1 MDEKNLDNENIDV
14 TYLYESINKMKNDLK
29 NINKNSKKSIMSI
42 ESLKEEINKNSEKNF
57 KLKKELE
64 EKRFNEIKIYKKII
78 IILDLIDK
86 ICDAA
91 INLEDEEFIND
102 WEVIKKVI
110 KKEINEINLMEIK
123 SLGELFN
130 PELHKCL
137 AVEKNK
143 SKVENQIISVVEKGY
158 MLNGRVIRP
167 ASVIIV
173 K

>member
-102 WEVIKKVI
+102 LEVIKKVI

-130 PELHKCL
+130 PELQKCL

>member
-57 KLKKELE
+57 KLKKKLE

-102 WEVIKKVI
+102 LEVIKKVI
-110 KKEINEINLMEIK
+110 KKEINEINLMEI
-123 SLGELFN
+123 
-130 PELHKCL
+130 
-137 AVEKNK
+137 
-143 SKVENQIISVVEKGY
+143 
-158 MLNGRVIRP
+158 
-167 ASVIIV
+167 
-173 K
+173 

>member
-102 WEVIKKVI
+102 LEVIKKVI
-110 KKEINEINLMEIK
+110 RKEINEINLMEIK

-143 SKVENQIISVVEKGY
+143 EQSRKSNYKRCRKGIY
-158 MLNGRVIRP
+158 AKWQGD
-167 ASVIIV
+167 
-173 K
+173 

>member
-91 INLEDEEFIND
+91 INLEDEEFISD
-102 WEVIKKVI
+102 LEVI

-130 PELHKCL
+130 PELHRCL

>member
-1 MDEKNLDNENIDV
+1 M
-14 TYLYESINKMKNDLK
+14 
-29 NINKNSKKSIMSI
+29 
-42 ESLKEEINKNSEKNF
+42 
-57 KLKKELE
+57 E

-91 INLEDEEFIND
+91 INLEDEEFISD
-102 WEVIKKVI
+102 LEVIKKVI

-130 PELHKCL
+130 PELHRCL

>member
-102 WEVIKKVI
+102 LEVIKKVI
-110 KKEINEINLMEIK
+110 KKEINLMEIK

>member
-14 TYLYESINKMKNDLK
+14 TYLYESINKMKSDLK

-42 ESLKEEINKNSEKNF
+42 ESLKEEI
-57 KLKKELE
+57 
-64 EKRFNEIKIYKKII
+64 
-78 IILDLIDK
+78 
-86 ICDAA
+86 CDAA

-102 WEVIKKVI
+102 LEVIKKVI

-130 PELHKCL
+130 PELHRCL